1 MTMDAL
7 LTLLGLVVLVVG
19 AELMIRGAVDLA
31 QRARLSPMV
40 IGLTVVSI
48 GTSLPELL
56 VSLLAAMKGSSEIAV
71 GNVLGSNI
79 ANLSLVLGACII
91 IFPVIV
97 ERDAYRIHW
106 PVMMLSSLLFVGLL
120 WDDEIVRWEG
130 ALLVVLLVGY
140 VWWLVWSS
148 RRAST
153 RMESAP
159 AKSTKPLWRSLVFLL
174 VGILGL
180 AQGADWFVEGAVRI
194 AESLGVSQQLIGV
207 TVVALGTSLPELVTS
222 LMAALRK
229 QSDISI
235 GNLIGSNVFNLLGII
250 GVSAMVL
257 PIRVDHSS
265 FFLDIGAMI
274 AIAIL
279 LYPLMRI
286 GRKLGRW
293 QGMLLFASY
302 VGYVLLVVQRG

>member
-1 MTMDAL
+1 MDIL

-31 QRARLSPMV
+31 VRARLSPMV

-56 VSLLAAMKGSSEIAV
+56 VSLIAAMKGSSEIAV
-71 GNVLGSNI
+71 GNVIGSNI
-79 ANLSLVLGACII
+79 ANVSLVLGACIM
-91 IFPVIV
+91 IFPIVV

-106 PVMMLSSLLFVGLL
+106 PVMMISSLLFVGLL
-120 WDDEIVRWEG
+120 WDNVIMRWEG
-130 ALLVVLLVGY
+130 ALLAVLLVGY

-159 AKSTKPLWRSLVFLL
+159 ATSTKPLWRSIVFLI
-174 VGILGL
+174 VGIAGL

-194 AESLGVSQQLIGV
+194 AEKLGVSQQLIGV

-257 PIRVDHSS
+257 PIRVDHTT

-274 AIAIL
+274 VIGLL
-279 LYPLMRI
+279 LYPMMRI
-286 GRKLGRW
+286 GRNLGRW
-293 QGMLLFASY
+293 QGLILFASY
-302 VGYVLLVVQRG
+302 VGYVVLVVQRG

>member
-7 LTLLGLVVLVVG
+7 LTLAGLIVLVVG

-31 QRARLSPMV
+31 LRARLSPMV

-56 VSLLAAMKGSSEIAV
+56 VSLIAAMQGSSEIAV
-71 GNVLGSNI
+71 GNVVGSNI
-79 ANLSLVLGACII
+79 ANLSLVLGSCILV
-91 IFPVIV
+91 FPIIV
-97 ERDAYRIHW
+97 ERDAYRVHW
-106 PVMMLSSLLFVGLL
+106 PVMMIASLLFVGML
-120 WDDEIVRWEG
+120 WDDVILMWEG
-130 ALLVVLLVGY
+130 AVLIVLLVGY

-153 RMESAP
+153 NMENAPTSVSA
-159 AKSTKPLWRSLVFLL
+159 PLWRSLALL
-174 VGILGL
+174 VLGIVGL
-180 AQGADWFVEGAVRI
+180 AQGADWFVSGAVGI
-194 AESLGVSQQLIGV
+194 AEGIGVSKQLIGV

-222 LMAALRK
+222 LMAAFRK

-235 GNLIGSNVFNLLGII
+235 GNLIGSNVFNILGIV

-257 PIRVDHSS
+257 PIRVDHST
-265 FFLDIGAMI
+265 FLLDLGAMLLI
-274 AIAIL
+274 AL
-279 LYPLMRI
+279 LLFPLMRM

-293 QGMLLFASY
+293 QGFVLMACY
-302 VGYVLLVVQRG
+302 VGYVVLVVQRG

>member
-1 MTMDAL
+1 MDIL

-31 QRARLSPMV
+31 VRARLSPMV

-56 VSLLAAMKGSSEIAV
+56 VSLIAAMKGSSEIAV
-71 GNVLGSNI
+71 GNVVGSNI
-79 ANLSLVLGACII
+79 ANVSLVLGACIM
-91 IFPVIV
+91 IFPIV
-97 ERDAYRIHW
+97 VDRDAYRIHW
-106 PVMMLSSLLFVGLL
+106 PVMMISSLLFVGLL
-120 WDDEIVRWEG
+120 WDNVIMRWEG
-130 ALLVVLLVGY
+130 ALLTLLLVGY

-148 RRAST
+148 RRASSGV
-153 RMESAP
+153 ESAP
-159 AKSTKPLWRSLVFLL
+159 ANSSKPLWRSIVFLI
-174 VGILGL
+174 VGIAGL

-194 AESLGVSQQLIGV
+194 AEKLGVSQQLIGV

-235 GNLIGSNVFNLLGII
+235 GNLIGSNVFNILGII

-257 PIRVDHSS
+257 PIRVDLSTFS
-265 FFLDIGAMI
+265 LDIWAM
-274 AIAIL
+274 L
-279 LYPLMRI
+279 LIGLLLFPMMRL
-286 GRKLGRW
+286 GRDLGRW
-293 QGMLLFASY
+293 QGLILVASY
-302 VGYVLLVVQRG
+302 VGYVVLVVQRG